1 MEQLGVLYLQ
11 RPQKVTNLSSD
22 PLPPPPPSAKV
33 NNRCVVSKQWNLQS
47 RDKFQDP
54 TPPIPL
60 PYGHPECTV
69 PYYRSMIKLIQ
80 IV

>member
-54 TPPIPL
+54 TPPSPFRMVIL
-60 PYGHPECTV
+60 NALSRIIV
-69 PYYRSMIKLIQ
+69 P
-80 IV
+80 